1 MMESYQGLQLEDILK
16 KVAEYCAFS
25 KGKQRVLDTKPTF
38 SPLLIKDRTE
48 KTKEALACTVRYGT
62 MPFEGIKDIT
72 SVLEVALKDGILSP
86 YDLYSIVDHQR
97 GVSSIQNYM
106 HKLEIATPKISE
118 LCDTLSLYSEL
129 SQKIEFCISPYG
141 EVLNHASAHLA
152 SIRKRLK
159 AVEGELNRM
168 AQSYVANHSNKLM
181 DSIVASRNGRVVVL
195 AKISEKNALGGLVHG
210 ESASGQTAYV
220 EPACLLPLNNEKQS
234 LLSEEQEEVEHILFE
249 CSQAVKQKAERLLDN
264 LETLAILDSLFAMAQ
279 FGKKQDGIVAELSEE
294 YTLCLTHARH
304 PFVDPLKVVAN
315 TYTIQDPIRLLL
327 ITGPNTGGKT
337 VSLKILGLFVL
348 MTYCGLPILCE
359 KAQIPFFDEVFL
371 DITDDQSIEQSL
383 STFSAHVSKL
393 ALITSKA
400 TKKSLVLLD
409 EIGSG
414 TDPKEGESLA
424 IAVLNDLRNK
434 GCMCAATTH
443 YGRLKTY
450 GKKHADIL
458 LASVQFDMEKMT
470 PTFRYIEGLTGQS
483 NAFSIA
489 KRFGLKESI
498 LKEAEN
504 LKKQSRSSEDE
515 LIEKLEAQIL
525 EADRKNEELNQRLKE
540 IKHLE
545 AELKKEKDAWTMQKE
560 NLLDKAELEAQKRVL
575 EIQKEAEAYF
585 DELKQANE
593 VKPHLYN
600 EFRRKTDELIKD
612 EEEIIEEYE
621 FSVGDTVSLKNS
633 LQIGKIVSSSGNKFI
648 VEVNG
653 MKITAKKDQ
662 LRHRKVQQEKPKVK
676 NRTIVHVKPKIS
688 MECNL
693 IGLRVDEALPVFE
706 KYMDDAVLA
715 GLSVVRIIH
724 GVGTGALRN
733 AIWTNLKKRKDV
745 EYRVGGQG
753 EGGVGATVVT
763 FVSRKA

>member
-1 MMESYQGLQLEDILK
+1 MESYQGLQLEDVLK

-25 KGKQRVLDTKPTF
+25 KGKQVVLETKPTF

-48 KTKEALACTVRYGT
+48 KTKEALACTVRYGA

-72 SVLEVALKDGILSP
+72 TILEVSLKDGILSP

-97 GVSSIQNYM
+97 GVNSISNYM
-106 HKLEIATPKISE
+106 RKLEITTPKLSE
-118 LCDTLSLYSEL
+118 LCDTLCHYPLLSE
-129 SQKIEFCISPYG
+129 KIESCISPYG
-141 EVLNHASAHLA
+141 EVLNHASSHLA

-159 AVEGELNRM
+159 SVESELNRM
-168 AQSYVANHSNKLM
+168 AQSYVSSNSSKLM
-181 DSIVASRNGRVVVL
+181 DTIVASRNGRVVVL
-195 AKISEKNALGGLVHG
+195 AKISEKNALGGLIHG

-234 LLSEEQEEVEHILFE
+234 LLSEEQEEVERILFE

-264 LETLAILDSLFAMAQ
+264 LETIAILDSLFAMAQ
-279 FGKKQDGIVAELSEE
+279 YGKRNDGIVAELSENH
-294 YTLCLTHARH
+294 TLRLVQARH

-315 TYTIQDPIRLLL
+315 TYTIEDPIRLLL

-359 KAQIPFFDEVFL
+359 SAQIPFFDEVFL

-424 IAVLNDLRNK
+424 IAVLNDLRQK

-443 YGRLKTY
+443 FGRLKTY

-483 NAFSIA
+483 NAFTIA

-540 IKHLE
+540 VKHLE
-545 AELKKEKDAWTMQKE
+545 AELKKEKDAWNMQKE

-575 EIQKEAEAYF
+575 EIQKEAETYF
-585 DELKQANE
+585 DELKQMNE

-600 EFRRKTDELIKD
+600 EFRRKTDELIKT
-612 EEEIIEEYE
+612 EEEIEEEYE
-621 FSVGDTVSLKNS
+621 FSIGDSVSLKNS
-633 LQIGKIVSSSGNKFI
+633 LQIGKIISSSGNKFI

-706 KYMDDAVLA
+706 KYMDDAILA
-715 GLSVVRIIH
+715 GLGMVRIIH

-733 AIWTNLKKRKDV
+733 AIWANLKKRKDV

-763 FVSRKA
+763 FVSRKS